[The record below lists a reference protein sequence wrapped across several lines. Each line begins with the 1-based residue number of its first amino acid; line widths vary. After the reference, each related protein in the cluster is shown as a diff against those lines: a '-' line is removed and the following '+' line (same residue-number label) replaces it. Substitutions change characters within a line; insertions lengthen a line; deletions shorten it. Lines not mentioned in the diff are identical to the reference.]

1 MYVTPLPHPPERA
14 ENAEAT
20 PVRTARATTMA
31 SGVLVTA
38 LAASLAAA
46 SPAAADPQ
54 DSPAT
59 DPALAEFHDQ
69 ELEWAPCTEEALQGL
84 ECADVEVPLDYSDPD
99 GERIT
104 VAISRA
110 RASDPERRRGILLTN
125 PGGPGGHGRY
135 MPLPL
140 DPRTGT
146 GFLGTTRAAE
156 VYDVIGMDPR
166 GTGGSSPRIVC
177 EATPPPLYPRPTD
190 AEISDAT
197 RAAITYQ
204 RSCEQEYGDLLTHM
218 TTANTARDMDV
229 IRAALGEE
237 KLNYLGYSYGTY
249 LGAVYGSL
257 FPERLDRSVL
267 DSAVGPDGIWRDVF
281 LGQAPAYSANMDRYT
296 AWLAE
301 HDDAFGFG
309 TTREEVYATID
320 AASARLREEPSQ
332 EHPAVELYDNH
343 MFDMEVGYHSRF
355 QYAWDVYGTYLWF
368 LVNDQPVPEEFAALS
383 LFAPVERE
391 TSTVGLQTAVLCEAE
406 WPDRVS
412 RYHADAREYREEHPY
427 GSGAFWAVPQ
437 PCTFGTLD
445 QPEPPVE
452 LERDGYAEA
461 LVIAGEFDAN
471 TYYEGGVAMAE
482 RLDSALLTVAGS
494 GGHGFYLPGV
504 AGGLD
509 CVVDAVDAYLVEGRS
524 PEDLTCQ
531 GRPPAEMAPE
541 VLTEAEPELESE
553 EFAPLRHESVPSA
566 LGI

>member
-1 MYVTPLPHPPERA
+1 MHTSPFPERA
-14 ENAEAT
+14 EIAEAT
-20 PVRTARATTMA
+20 HVRTARVIPMA

-38 LAASLAAA
+38 LAVSLAAA
-46 SPAAADPQ
+46 SPAAADPP
-54 DSPAT
+54 DSPA
-59 DPALAEFHDQ
+59 DESALAGFHEQ
-69 ELEWAPCTEEALQGL
+69 ELAWAPCTEEALQGL
-84 ECADVEVPLDYSDPD
+84 ECAGVEVPLDYSDPG
-99 GERIT
+99 GERVT

-110 RASDPERRRGILLTN
+110 RASDPDRRRGILLTN

-140 DPRTGT
+140 DPQTGT
-146 GFLGTTRAAE
+146 GFLGGSRASE

-177 EATPPPLYPRPTD
+177 DTLPPPLYPRPND
-190 AEISDAT
+190 EEISGAT
-197 RAAITYQ
+197 RAAINYQ

-218 TTANTARDMDV
+218 TTADTARDMDV

-237 KLNYLGYSYGTY
+237 QTNYLGYSYGTY

-267 DSAVGPDGIWRDVF
+267 DSAVSPDGIWRDAF
-281 LGQAPAYSANMDRYT
+281 LEQAPAYSANMDRYT

-301 HDDAFGFG
+301 HDDTFGFG
-309 TTREEVYATID
+309 ATQEEVYATID
-320 AASARLREEPSQ
+320 ATSERLREEPSRS
-332 EHPAVELYDNH
+332 HPAVELYDNH

-355 QYAWDVYGTYLWF
+355 QASWNFLATYLGF
-368 LVNDQPVPEEFAALS
+368 FVNDQPVPEGFASIS

-391 TSTVGLQTAVLCEAE
+391 ISTVGLQTAVLCEAE
-406 WPDRVS
+406 WPTRVS
-412 RYHADAREYREEHPY
+412 QYHADAREYREEHPY
-427 GSGAFWAVPQ
+427 GSGAYWAVPQ
-437 PCTFGTLD
+437 PCTFSTLD
-445 QPEPPVE
+445 RPEPPVE
-452 LERDGYAEA
+452 LERDGYSEA

-494 GGHGFYLPGV
+494 GGHGFYVPE
-504 AGGLD
+504 GLD
-509 CVVDAVDAYLVEGRS
+509 CVTEAVDAYLVDGKG

-531 GRPPAEMAPE
+531 GRPPAEVTPE
-541 VLTEAEPELESE
+541 VLTETEPELDAE
-553 EFAPLRHESVPSA
+553 ELVRLRNTTGPSG